1 MYLSKMNIIHRDLRS
16 ANVLIKGELA
26 KIADFGLSDLLSSG
40 EYIAVTGQFPW
51 RWSAPE
57 VILRLNVKESLKKQ
71 MDVYSFGDG

>member
-40 EYIAVTGQFPW
+40 EYLPVTAQFPW

-57 VILRLNVKESLKKQ
+57 VILRLGVKESLKKQ
-71 MDVYSFGDG
+71 MDVYSFGNG